1 MKSKVE
7 EVDGMRD
14 FYEFD
19 EHNHKSGFGAFK
31 VVLFALVFTLIGA
44 TLMYYLTPYINK
56 NEIAMGIEKDNGESK
71 PSIIQNEQNNQ
82 KQNESTTSLLS
93 AEGDLFISSENP
105 VVEIAEKV
113 GPAVVGITNRSIVRR
128 RDFFFGTIYEQE
140 QEGYGSGIIISK
152 EGYIV
157 TNYHVIE
164 NAKEIMVILQGGK
177 EVEAKLIGADPT
189 TDIAV
194 VKIDEPNLT
203 VAKLGDSDKVKPGE
217 LAVAIGNPMGHEL
230 AGTVTVGVISA
241 VNRVLEV
248 DGRRLK
254 LLQTDAA
261 INPGNSGGA
270 LINARGE
277 VIGMNTLKTGGVSI
291 EGLGFAIPS
300 NEFKPIVEAL
310 IEKGVVE
317 RPAIGI
323 TGYEITE
330 QESKDAG
337 YPQGILVRSILKNG
351 PAAKAGILPG
361 DVITG
366 FDGKQVKTFDE
377 LREGIN
383 KHKVGDEV
391 NIDIWRD
398 GKEYTLRIK
407 LEQMQ

>member
-1 MKSKVE
+1 
-7 EVDGMRD
+7 MRD